1 MQLRKLPLFELLTIL
16 TELYEDGVDY
26 IDISGTPS
34 LSKEYPQDTLKITV
48 RPEYIEEEY
57 QEEYQEED
65 ITPSNINVSRLSE
78 DDINDLI

>member
-16 TELYEDGVDY
+16 SELYEDGVDY

-34 LSKEYPQDTLKITV
+34 LSEDYPQDTLKITV
-48 RPEYIEEEY
+48 RPEYIDEDEEE
-57 QEEYQEED
+57 EEE
-65 ITPSNINVSRLSE
+65 NINESTINVFRLSE

>member
-48 RPEYIEEEY
+48 RPEYIA
-57 QEEYQEED
+57 EED
-65 ITPSNINVSRLSE
+65 EEKDINPSNINVSRLSE